1 MNSKDLDEVMTKFSF
16 KEADLLLST
25 NIIGSGLDISNA
37 NTIIIYRSDL
47 FGLSQLYQLKGR
59 VGRSP
64 KRAYA
69 YLTIED
75 DVKLTSNAEK
85 RLNVMQTLD
94 NLGAGFSIS
103 SFDMDIRG
111 AGNLLGDEQSGHVK
125 EVGFELYQNL
135 LNKEVQN
142 LNNSNSVNFIE
153 NDWSP
158 QISIGTS
165 VFIPEDYIP
174 DLSVRLSF
182 YRRIGD
188 LKNKLEIYELQIELI
203 NRFGKFP
210 KSLHNLF
217 EIVLLKNLCLK
228 LNILKL
234 EVGKNGALIQ
244 FKNNNFK
251 NAEKLI
257 NFINRNK
264 EILEISLIKNY
275 YINKILQTLKLEQK
289 RLFYF

>member
-1 MNSKDLDEVMTKFSF
+1 
-16 KEADLLLST
+16 
-25 NIIGSGLDISNA
+25 
-37 NTIIIYRSDL
+37 
-47 FGLSQLYQLKGR
+47 
-59 VGRSP
+59 
-64 KRAYA
+64 
-69 YLTIED
+69 
-75 DVKLTSNAEK
+75 
-85 RLNVMQTLD
+85 MQTLD

-158 QISIGTS
+158 QISLGTS

-188 LKNKLEIYELQIELI
+188 LENKHEINELQNELI
-203 NRFGKFP
+203 DRFGKLP
-210 KSLHNLF
+210 NSLNNLF

-257 NFINRNK
+257 NFINSNK
-264 EILEISLIKNY
+264 EILEIKPNQKLLYKQNFT
-275 YINKILQTLKLEQK
+275 NFETRAKKVILFLDKL
-289 RLFYF
+289 FFN